1 MSEETDPR
9 YKSPKHKL
17 IRFFEKSRDQ
27 WKAKCQTAKV
37 TVKRLENRVR
47 FLEKSKAHWKAR
59 AQALAAENA
68 RLKAGVM
75 KIRHFGN
82 FFLRKTLLH
91 SISQNMTLS

>member
-59 AQALAAENA
+59 AQAL
-68 RLKAGVM
+68 G
-75 KIRHFGN
+75 
-82 FFLRKTLLH
+82 
-91 SISQNMTLS
+91 